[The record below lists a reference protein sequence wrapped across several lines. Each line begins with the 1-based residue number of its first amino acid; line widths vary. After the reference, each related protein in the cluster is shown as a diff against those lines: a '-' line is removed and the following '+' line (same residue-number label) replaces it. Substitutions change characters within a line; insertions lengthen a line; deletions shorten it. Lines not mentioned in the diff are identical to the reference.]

1 MDRRTITPLPRND
14 AASRE
19 GERQLVH
26 RLAVALRTADLYDP
40 GNTAVQGAIAEFLR
54 TVRTRWAQE
63 QVWVGVRNRCVFLN
77 DERLRIGPS
86 DYLNVRYLMDTY
98 DRWNLGGITFQPG
111 LRDGEMRSLLYELN
125 QKSERGLE
133 ELEARARALGLKHVE
148 LTEPEKE
155 SEEPVAHL
163 PLRTYSACLD
173 VCREIQETV
182 REHRHIR
189 TRRLRRVTQA
199 VVDQLLE
206 DESALL
212 SMTTIKEFDDYLF
225 THSANVAI
233 LSVALGQRL
242 GFDKRT
248 LGDLCLAAF
257 LHDLGKI
264 LVPKEILD
272 KPTELDERER
282 AEMQQ
287 HPIHA
292 VTLLLEQEQLNQST
306 LRAIVAGFEHHVNLD
321 LSGYPKLRRKD
332 SVTLFGRIICIADRY
347 DAITTRRSYRK
358 TTSTPHEGLRFLLT
372 HSGSQFDPAL
382 VKLFLEM
389 LGIYP
394 PGSVVALDTG
404 EVGVVRRPP
413 LPGSSLS
420 RPQVRVVKGE
430 DPGTILDLAD
440 TDEAGSH
447 PHSVVAVL
455 NPNDEG
461 QMPALCPEEIDE
473 AGLTGAALIPLPFL
487 HTDRHQTVNGPAIV
501 S

>member
-1 MDRRTITPLPRND
+1 VSGQPITPLPRCD
-14 AASRE
+14 AAARE
-19 GERQLVH
+19 DERRLVH
-26 RLAVALRTADLYDP
+26 RLAVALRTTGFHDP

-54 TVRTRWAQE
+54 TVRTRWAHE
-63 QVWVGVRNRCVFLN
+63 QVWVGVRNRCVFVN

-86 DYLNVRYLMDTY
+86 DYLNVRYLMDTF

-111 LRDGEMRSLLYELN
+111 VRDAEMRSVLYELN

-133 ELEARARALGLKHVE
+133 ELAARARALGLKHVE
-148 LTEPEKE
+148 LTEPERE
-155 SEEPVAHL
+155 SEEPAAHL

-225 THSANVAI
+225 THSTNVAI

-264 LVPKEILD
+264 LVPKGILE
-272 KPTELDERER
+272 KPTQLDPGER
-282 AEMQQ
+282 AQIQQ

-292 VTLLLEQEQLNQST
+292 VILLLEQEQLNQST
-306 LRAIVAGFEHHVNLD
+306 LRAIVAGFEHHINLD
-321 LSGYPKLRRKD
+321 LSGYPRLTRKN
-332 SVTLFGRIICIADRY
+332 SVTLFGRIICVADRY

-358 TTSTPHEGLRFLLT
+358 TTSTPHEGVRFLLE
-372 HSGSQFDPAL
+372 HSGTQFEPVL

-389 LGIYP
+389 LGVYP
-394 PGSVVALDTG
+394 PGTVVGLSSG

-413 LPGSSLS
+413 LPGSALS
-420 RPQVRVVKGE
+420 RPQIRVVRGG

-440 TDEAGSH
+440 RDAAGKH
-447 PHSVVAVL
+447 PRSVVAVL
-455 NPNDEG
+455 NPDDDG
-461 QMPALCPEEIDE
+461 QLPALCGAEIEALGPIGAMIAEEVPDPP
-473 AGLTGAALIPLPFL
+473 ARLPVA
-487 HTDRHQTVNGPAIV
+487 R
-501 S
+501 

>member
-1 MDRRTITPLPRND
+1 MSGQQITPLPRCD
-14 AASRE
+14 TAARDE
-19 GERQLVH
+19 ERRLVH
-26 RLAVALRTADLYDP
+26 RLAVALRTTGFHDP
-40 GNTAVQGAIAEFLR
+40 GNTSVQGAIAEFLR
-54 TVRTRWAQE
+54 TVRTRWAHE
-63 QVWVGVRNRCVFLN
+63 QVWVGVRNRCVFVN

-98 DRWNLGGITFQPG
+98 DRWGLGGVTFQPG

-133 ELEARARALGLKHVE
+133 ELDARAWALGLKHVE
-148 LTEPEKE
+148 LTEPERE
-155 SEEPVAHL
+155 SEEPAAHL

-225 THSANVAI
+225 THSTNVAI

-264 LVPKEILD
+264 LVPREILN
-272 KPTELDERER
+272 KPTELDSSER
-282 AEMQQ
+282 AEMRQ
-287 HPIHA
+287 HPIHS
-292 VTLLLEQEQLNQST
+292 VILLLEQEQLNQST

-321 LSGYPKLRRKD
+321 LSGYPRLTRKD
-332 SVTLFGRIICIADRY
+332 SVTLFGRIICLADRY
-347 DAITTRRSYRK
+347 DAITTQRKYRK
-358 TTSTPHEGLRFLLT
+358 TTSTPHEGMRFLLE
-372 HSGSQFDPAL
+372 HSGSQFEPVL

-389 LGIYP
+389 LGVYP
-394 PGSVVALDTG
+394 PGTVVGLNTG

-413 LPGSSLS
+413 LPGSALS
-420 RPQVRVVKGE
+420 RPQVRVVRGG
-430 DPGTILDLAD
+430 DPGAILDLAERD
-440 TDEAGSH
+440 TAGNH
-447 PHSVVAVL
+447 PRSVVAVL
-455 NPNDEG
+455 NPDNNG
-461 QMPALCPEEIDE
+461 QLPALCSAEIDALGPID
-473 AGLTGAALIPLPFL
+473 AGIGDDVPTSPVRLP
-487 HTDRHQTVNGPAIV
+487 V
-501 S
+501 SR